1 MGTQD
6 FLASWSTLSFDEI
19 EARVR
24 AGMDQTGMEQLFG
37 PEETA
42 EMRELVA
49 GPTPRGPREAVV
61 LLPGI
66 MGSLLTSIR
75 GLTKLLW
82 INPLLFLKG
91 EFHYL
96 ELNEHGTA
104 DASPRIDAVAV
115 GLEKIFYTKFALGL
129 RRQADLYEFPYDW
142 RRPIEANGDLLADS
156 IERWADGQADRQFT
170 LVGHSM
176 GGLVSRAY
184 LARHPQTAERRVQHL
199 LMLGTPHFG
208 AAETVQNLLSGNR
221 MMALVAALNSR
232 NVPRRLLLNLPS
244 VYQILPAPPNL
255 FPSHR
260 PYPANWDLY
269 RAADWHVEGIRQDYL
284 DEALQFYQ
292 LLDGADPQVQTT
304 QIAGCNL
311 ETTVEVLRSSGPD
324 GQPTY
329 DAIQRTDGPD
339 AGDGTVPLWSAV
351 LPGAAVYYIQ
361 QKHRSLPA
369 SRRVMEATLELIHG
383 GTPDLPTDLPA
394 RKKELIP
401 RGAPE
406 PVALEA
412 KRLRSSLEQGTA
424 SAEELSALYF
434 AL

>member
-1 MGTQD
+1 
-6 FLASWSTLSFDEI
+6 
-19 EARVR
+19 
-24 AGMDQTGMEQLFG
+24 
-37 PEETA
+37 
-42 EMRELVA
+42 
-49 GPTPRGPREAVV
+49 
-61 LLPGI
+61 
-66 MGSLLTSIR
+66 
-75 GLTKLLW
+75 
-82 INPLLFLKG
+82 
-91 EFHYL
+91 
-96 ELNEHGTA
+96 
-104 DASPRIDAVAV
+104 
-115 GLEKIFYTKFALGL
+115 
-129 RRQADLYEFPYDW
+129 
-142 RRPIEANGDLLADS
+142 
-156 IERWADGQADRQFT
+156 
-170 LVGHSM
+170 
-176 GGLVSRAY
+176 
-184 LARHPQTAERRVQHL
+184 
-199 LMLGTPHFG
+199 
-208 AAETVQNLLSGNR
+208 
-221 MMALVAALNSR
+221 MMALVAALNSK

-292 LLDGADPQVQTT
+292 LLDGADPQIQTT

-369 SRRVMEATLELIHG
+369 SRRVIEATLELIHG
-383 GTPDLPTDLPA
+383 GTSDLPTDLPP

-401 RGAPE
+401 RGAPQ
-406 PVALEA
+406 PLALDAE
-412 KRLRSSLEQGTA
+412 RLRNSLEQGTA